1 MTMLILI
8 LGISSSALACTP
20 HDTTKA
26 GPSQRADTTHVL
38 RLTPQVLDSLLD
50 FRQSEVIA
58 ASALKHSP
66 SLMKTE
72 DLLQLPLIYL
82 PSLGMAYQPSVIE
95 IAGLAPSHS
104 PVLLEGLPIA
114 YQLRSTG
121 DLRFVPFES
130 LRSISYLTPA
140 EGLYFTMNPNAGALQ
155 LSRLRYNTLKP
166 YSKVYYDQGPYGITT
181 LDGLFTQNITRTTNA
196 MIALQHG
203 VADGRYNNNRSDGWN
218 LRGMLQHQLSHHIL
232 LEVSDMWSRFNTQL
246 NGGVDLASTSPADI
260 YNGLIATVRL
270 PSGSE
275 VAEQNDLRMELYTA
289 RDTLQ
294 NYLHIALRYATERQS
309 LNNVQTSPY
318 DTTEPRSFEIKSRSI
333 DAVVDVSSKAGILSS
348 NTRFEASFYDSPG
361 STRYLPYRDL
371 HLGAV
376 EKAGVHLS
384 SVACDVI
391 GRFDYIDKRTFL
403 SGAATASFSLLKQ
416 IDLFLEA
423 ALTNRYPNFAERSW
437 LGKPPSS
444 SIALYSTG
452 PIPERHADFRF
463 RLAWRPSERVNFK
476 FTGLHHTIQST
487 IRILPAREGIV
498 PLEDYPTTQPPFS
511 AVYAIFN
518 GNKTTITAAASGVT
532 INFWKFLL
540 QTEANMVSYSYGNT
554 VEKPVP
560 TINILSSFNYIDTLF
575 AGNLPVSIGVR
586 ILYLSAQEGR
596 TYFPDI
602 GYFIY
607 TPYVRF
613 GPSTT
618 IDFYAVGK
626 IGSAILHFGISN
638 ITDAHAVL
646 TPVYPVLDR
655 TYHFGVNWEFWD

>member
-1 MTMLILI
+1 MKNFRHVMTMLILT
-8 LGISSSALACTP
+8 LGISNSAFAYTQ
-20 HDTTKA
+20 HDTTRTE
-26 GPSQRADTTHVL
+26 PSQRADTIHVL
-38 RLTPQVLDSLLD
+38 RLTPQPPDSLFGLKP
-50 FRQSEVIA
+50 SEVIA
-58 ASALKHSP
+58 APALKHSA
-66 SLMKTE
+66 SIMKTE

-82 PSLGMAYQPSVIE
+82 PSLGMAYQPSLIE
-95 IAGLAPSHS
+95 IGGLAPSHS

-114 YQLRSTG
+114 YQLRGAG

-130 LRSISYLTPA
+130 LSSISYLTPA
-140 EGLYFTMNPNAGALQ
+140 EGLYFTMSPNAGVLQ

-166 YSKVYYDQGPYGITT
+166 YSKIYYDQGPYGIST

-196 MIALQHG
+196 MIGLQHG

-232 LEVSDMWSRFNTQL
+232 LEISDVWSRFDTQL
-246 NGGVDLASTSPADI
+246 NGGVDLASTSPDDI

-275 VAEQNDLRMELYTA
+275 VAEQNDLRMELYAA
-289 RDTLQ
+289 RDTIQ

-309 LNNVQTSPY
+309 LNNVQTSPS
-318 DTTEPRSFEIKSRSI
+318 DTTESRSFEIKSRSI
-333 DAVVDVSSKAGILSS
+333 DAVVDISNKAGIFSS

-361 STRYLPYRDL
+361 STKYLPYRDL

-376 EKAGVHLS
+376 EKVGVHSS
-384 SVACDVI
+384 SVHCDAI
-391 GRFDYIDKRTFL
+391 WRIDYINKRTFL
-403 SGAATASFSLLKQ
+403 SGAATASFSFLKEMGLLLQ
-416 IDLFLEA
+416 A
-423 ALTNRYPNFAERSW
+423 ALTNRYPNFTERYW

-444 SIALYSTG
+444 STTLYSAE

-463 RLAWRPSERVNFK
+463 RLAWRPSEQVDFR
-476 FTGLHHTIQST
+476 FTGLHHVIQST
-487 IRILPAREGIV
+487 IKIFPAHYS
-498 PLEDYPTTQPPFS
+498 PTQPPFS
-511 AVYAIFN
+511 ALYAILN
-518 GNKTTITAAASGVT
+518 GNKTEITAAASRVT
-532 INFWKFLL
+532 INFLKFLL
-540 QTEANMVSYSYGNT
+540 QAEANMVSYRYEET

-560 TINILSSFNYIDTLF
+560 TINISSSFNYIDTLF
-575 AGNLPVSIGVR
+575 AGNFPFRIGVR

-602 GYFIY
+602 GYFISI
-607 TPYVRF
+607 PYVRF

-626 IGSAILHFGISN
+626 IGSAILHFGILN
-638 ITDAHAVL
+638 ITDAHTML